1 MASAQFYF
9 VSSVLEHINSSYGFG
24 WVNYARVEEE
34 LGSIV
39 GEILGYKFKEERKV
53 FKEGPVTTACLEHES
68 WKKRCVKLLKTFF
81 SRDGQFS
88 GIITFPET
96 SITAEGKPWQSVMS
110 TLKNWCKNSYSA
122 NLEHDKGDATGLI
135 IRNYD
140 LKNHLEFCK
149 VTDIERKRCLP
160 LLFKDFEN
168 KFKLNRNYQ
177 RFLVFN
183 PSENVILVIR
193 MADAQQSGE
202 LNNEAYLCID
212 EIKIVSFLLRDEL
225 KNSGVMVAGLVT
237 YSGENTHSQ
246 NGCKNCNDFIVSCEI
261 FNSVEKFDKFWK
273 TFVKKSLSEGFAEL
287 LVSEEKISTRK
298 NVFQAV
304 GSKILGYLAH
314 LQFKMKTFEKP
325 VLPVTQNNPSGN
337 IKQAELL
344 LDRYQMEIAYSNEQR
359 ILLDGNYGTG
369 KTVVALKKAELL
381 HKNLN
386 EKEVI
391 YYVTFPGKSRLDC
404 WIKQNFKNYEKI
416 RVLRGGSSLS
426 NIVTNEI
433 LSKEEKSD
441 TKKIHLIVDEYNLQ
455 YLSSSEWENLHEI
468 FTKKEQFKN
477 SSLLIALQPIK
488 IDRAD
493 HVHFDGKIR
502 KFFQNNVLNKLENF
516 MRKYNLTYVMRTTVQ
531 INNLVKITQS
541 YLSKKS
547 NLYIYPYN
555 FQSNITSGD
564 PSNPNADNVLIESQE
579 LTDDSKSYA
588 LASKENTCKFSSRN
602 SSPQSSYSVNSVS
615 RDSSNPGVEFAPIES
630 KEITHVEE
638 LMSTEINPRF
648 SSQKFTPELSSLSV
662 ETIDYDKCC
671 KSAPTSRQRNNRNL
685 QRTTSKYSY
694 TCNSEIGHGIGGSLP
709 QLIELKPRNLKEQI
723 ALIAFFLTR
732 VSTSKRIAIIHFE
745 PNEAL
750 WLQKLFQLKI
760 FQSFTMTN
768 DVEEF
773 LNSSAEIVL
782 VTSYDIVKGLEFSE
796 VLLILENNEYYERHY
811 IPEAIARC
819 RSKLYILIKS
829 PWGKNEQSNT
839 GKDLVRHW
847 KKVNDAKIS
856 KQENPVLEILTLG
869 FCSNSPCSILYEDAD
884 KFKPCSLSKKN
895 STFYGVHKHTKFYIE
910 FSKEIEKIIVPN
922 LQMHDEKKDGKTATL

>member
-1 MASAQFYF
+1 
-9 VSSVLEHINSSYGFG
+9 
-24 WVNYARVEEE
+24 
-34 LGSIV
+34 
-39 GEILGYKFKEERKV
+39 
-53 FKEGPVTTACLEHES
+53 
-68 WKKRCVKLLKTFF
+68 
-81 SRDGQFS
+81 
-88 GIITFPET
+88 
-96 SITAEGKPWQSVMS
+96 MS

-122 NLEHDKGDATGLI
+122 KSKHDKGDATGLI

-149 VTDIERKRCLP
+149 VTDIERKSCLSV
-160 LLFKDFEN
+160 LFNDFEN
-168 KFKLNRNYQ
+168 KFKLNKNCQ
-177 RFLVFN
+177 RFLVLN
-183 PSENVILVIR
+183 PSENVILAIR
-193 MADAQQSGE
+193 MVDAQQSGE
-202 LNNEAYLCID
+202 LSNEAYLCID

-225 KNSGVMVAGLVT
+225 KHSGVMVAGLVA
-237 YSGENTHSQ
+237 YSGENAHSQ
-246 NGCKNCNDFIVSCEI
+246 NGCENCDNFIVSCEI

-273 TFVKKSLSEGFAEL
+273 NLSKGFQEL
-287 LVSEEKISTRK
+287 LVSGEKISTSK

-314 LQFKMKTFEKP
+314 LQFEMKTFEKP
-325 VLPVTQNNPSGN
+325 VLPVTQSNPSGN

-344 LDRYQMEIAYSNEQR
+344 LDRYQMEIAYSNER
-359 ILLDGNYGTG
+359 RVLLDGNYGTG

-381 HKNLN
+381 HKDLN

-426 NIVTNEI
+426 NIVTNKI
-433 LSKEEKSD
+433 LPKEEEND

-455 YLSSSEWENLHEI
+455 YLSSREWKNLHEI

-488 IDRAD
+488 IDRTD
-493 HVHFDGKIR
+493 HFQVEGRIR
-502 KFFQNNVLNKLENF
+502 RFLQTNMLNKLENF
-516 MRKYNLTYVMRTTVQ
+516 MRKYNLRYVMRTTVQ

-541 YLSKKS
+541 YLSRKS

-555 FQSNITSGD
+555 FQSNITSGG
-564 PSNPNADNVLIESQE
+564 PSNPDVGNELIESQE

-588 LASKENTCKFSSRN
+588 LTSKENTCKYSSRN
-602 SSPQSSYSVNSVS
+602 SSSKSSYAVCSVS
-615 RDSSNPGVEFAPIES
+615 HDSLNPVVEFAPVES
-630 KEITHVEE
+630 QEITDAEE
-638 LMSTEINPRF
+638 VMFTGINPKF
-648 SSQKFTPELSSLSV
+648 SSHQLSSLSV
-662 ETIDYDKCC
+662 ETIDYDKSC
-671 KSAPTSRQRNNRNL
+671 KSAPTLRQRSHRNL
-685 QRTTSKYSY
+685 QRTASKYSY
-694 TCNSEIGHGIGGSLP
+694 TSNSEIGHGIGGSLP
-709 QLIELKPRNLKEQI
+709 QLIELKPRDLKGQI

-745 PNEAL
+745 RNEAL

-773 LNSSAEIVL
+773 LNSSAEMVL

-829 PWGKNEQSNT
+829 PWEKNEQSDT
-839 GKDLVRHW
+839 IKDLVCHW

-856 KQENPVLEILTLG
+856 KQENPVLELLKLG
-869 FCSNSPCSILYEDAD
+869 FCSNPPCSILYEDAY
-884 KFKPCSLSKKN
+884 KFNPCSLSEKN
-895 STFYGVHKHTKFYIE
+895 PTFYGVHKHTKWYIE
-910 FSKEIEKIIVPN
+910 FSKEIERIIVPN
-922 LQMHDEKKDGKTATL
+922 LQMHDKKKDRKITSS